1 MEKLFAVMKLN
12 KKVHFGTISNAQE
25 LTTVLHTDT
34 LFKDEKEA
42 LEYIENVE
50 SLELLIIQPVYIT
63 AIKK

>member
-12 KKVHFGTISNAQE
+12 KKVHFGTINNTQE

-42 LEYIENVE
+42 LDYIENVE
-50 SLELLIIQPVYIT
+50 SLELLTIQPVYIT